1 MENNDRG
8 QWGSK
13 IGFILAVVGSAVGLG
28 NIWRYPYLLYSN
40 GGGAFLVPYFIAL
53 FTAGIPLVLLEYGFG
68 HKFRGSSPLSFARG
82 NKKFE
87 WLGWWPSITS
97 FIIITYY
104 TQILSWAINYL
115 FFSFGQ
121 TWGSD
126 TNAFF
131 FNNFLQT
138 TNGPFDIGGIRWPI
152 FIGITVIWIINW
164 LVSYRGVSGGI
175 EKLNKVLIPTLAGIM
190 LIIVI
195 RGVTLPGA
203 SLGLNKL
210 FTPDWS
216 KVKDLNVWM
225 DAYGQVFFSLSLAMG
240 ILVTYS
246 SYLPKKT
253 DINNS
258 AFMTAFANSG
268 FEFLSA
274 IGVFGI
280 LGFMATSQGIPIDEV
295 AEEGIG
301 LAFVV
306 FPKVFSLMGPLG
318 TVFGV
323 LFFLSLVFAG
333 LTSSISLLEA
343 FTSAV
348 IDKSGASRKKV
359 VTIVTIVGYLI
370 SIIYSTGAGLY
381 FLDIMDQFINA
392 FSLVTV
398 GLLEAVVIGW
408 IIGADRIR
416 KHTNSVSIYRVG
428 KWWEL
433 LVKYVT
439 PVILT
444 TILVSKVVNEI
455 KTPYGEGSY
464 SMSSLLL
471 LGWGL
476 IGAIIVLALI
486 AKSTSWK
493 EGILEKN
500 IDYEEVK

>member
-1 MENNDRG
+1 MANNDRG

-13 IGFILAVVGSAVGLG
+13 VGFILAVVGSAVGLG

-53 FTAGIPLVLLEYGFG
+53 FTAGIPLVLLEYSFG
-68 HKFRGSSPLSFARG
+68 HKFRGSSPLSFARA

-97 FIIITYY
+97 FIILTYY

-115 FFSFGQ
+115 YFSFGQ

-131 FNNFLQT
+131 FNDFLNIT
-138 TNGPFDIGGIRWPI
+138 SGPFDIGGMRWPI
-152 FIGITVIWIINW
+152 FIGITAIWFINW
-164 LVSYRGVSGGI
+164 FVSYRGVSGGI
-175 EKLNKVLIPTLAGIM
+175 EKLNKVLIPTLLGIM
-190 LIIVI
+190 IIIVI

-203 SLGLNKL
+203 SVGLNKL

-253 DINNS
+253 DLNNS
-258 AFMTAFANSG
+258 AFITAFSNSG

-280 LGFMATSQGIPIDEV
+280 LGYMATSQGMPIEEV
-295 AEEGIG
+295 AKEGIG
-301 LAFVV
+301 LAFVA
-306 FPKVFSLMGPLG
+306 FPKVFSLMGSLGPL
-318 TVFGV
+318 FGI

-343 FTSAV
+343 SSSAV
-348 IDKSGASRKKV
+348 IDKSGASRKKII
-359 VTIVTIVGYLI
+359 TITSIVGYLV
-370 SIIYSTGAGLY
+370 SIIYATGAGLF
-381 FLDIMDQFINA
+381 FLDIMDAFINS

-398 GLLEAVVIGW
+398 GLLEALVIGW
-408 IIGADRIR
+408 VVGADKLRA
-416 KHTNSVSIYRVG
+416 HANSVSIYRIG
-428 KWWEL
+428 KWWDI
-433 LVKYVT
+433 LVKFVT
-439 PVILT
+439 PGILIYMLITKIVNEVRNPYGDGGYSNTSLLIIGWGIIATIVILSFAANST
-444 TILVSKVVNEI
+444 KWR
-455 KTPYGEGSY
+455 K
-464 SMSSLLL
+464 
-471 LGWGL
+471 
-476 IGAIIVLALI
+476 GA
-486 AKSTSWK
+486 
-493 EGILEKN
+493 LEED
-500 IDYEEVK
+500 IESEEVK